1 MIPMRI
7 FLRRAC
13 SPIIGVAWQHPMH
26 LGIFV
31 LIWHEFFKKHSSQP
45 PLPYC
50 HNIWLEKNNEDTC
63 VRYSWLLRLLGRV
76 KTKATHSLP
85 AKTSR
90 YTLHLLILRSLKTS
104 STFCWNSQIM
114 NRNRK
119 WWKEEINCGVPLWL
133 SNYHDYFFGFFFYTH
148 SSKYYLTAATL
159 FQGRWL
165 DEKSHI
171 PGHTCP
177 P

>member
-1 MIPMRI
+1 MPDEVDFNPKTVIFGPIFERLHLSFWTKNALLAHCEKKTSI
-7 FLRRAC
+7 CEIRLIDYFDERETSRDDSHEDFFLRRLFPLSGGNAA
-13 SPIIGVAWQHPMH
+13 SWH
-26 LGIFV
+26 IFV

-104 STFCWNSQIM
+104 STFC
-114 NRNRK
+114 
-119 WWKEEINCGVPLWL
+119 
-133 SNYHDYFFGFFFYTH
+133 
-148 SSKYYLTAATL
+148 
-159 FQGRWL
+159 
-165 DEKSHI
+165 
-171 PGHTCP
+171 
-177 P
+177 